1 LKIFMNSSAQTRA
14 ERRYNELIEKG
25 QKVTFEE
32 VLENV
37 QERDY
42 IDTHREDSPLVKAD
56 DAIEINNSTLTKQE
70 QFDLVLKLV
79 KERV

>member
-1 LKIFMNSSAQTRA
+1 MNSSAQTRA
-14 ERRYNELIEKG
+14 QRRDNELIEKG
-25 QKVTFEE
+25 QHVTYEE

-56 DAIEINNSTLTKQE
+56 DAIEINNSTLTKEE

-79 KERV
+79 EERV

>member
-1 LKIFMNSSAQTRA
+1 MHILVH
-14 ERRYNELIEKG
+14 ERRFNELIEKG
-25 QKVTFEE
+25 QQVTFDE

-56 DAIEINNSTLTKQE
+56 DAIEINNSTLS
-70 QFDLVLKLV
+70 LKMSNLTWFCNGEE
-79 KERV
+79 KR